1 IAHLLAKRSRA
12 MTSIDRYDRR
22 NQYFVSV
29 EAGRQHPESMELR
42 KHQSQLTF
50 DAKRLV
56 TPLRMPIKQNRPM
69 MLALPSSRAQK
80 ASRLQPAIA
89 TDQLDSSCASSPETV
104 QVLTTRSIE

>member
-1 IAHLLAKRSRA
+1 

-29 EAGRQHPESMELR
+29 EAGTQHLESKGLR

-56 TPLRMPIKQNRPM
+56 TPSRMPIKQTQPM

-80 ASRLQPAIA
+80 ASPLQPAIA
-89 TDQLDSSCASSPETV
+89 TDQLDLSCASGPETV